1 MSRGLGKMQRHFLL
15 ALIELAD
22 EKPGDWVP
30 TGSDRANRSFAVTTV
45 PGHFARPGPVLVDLV
60 RARPVPVHFSPAGCL
75 RAHFARTGRV
85 GAFVWAGLVPGHLLA
100 QPVSGHLAQRGLGH
114 LAWAARA
121 RPVPAH
127 LRRPPQPGIDLT
139 RLRLV
144 AD

>member
-45 PGHFARPGPVLVDLV
+45 TGHFARPGPVLVRL
-60 RARPVPVHFSPAGCL
+60 PPAGPL
-75 RAHFARTGRV
+75 RGDVARVGSLPAHFARTGRV

-127 LRRPPQPGIDLT
+127 LRRPPKPGIDLT